1 VLWLLIGVL
10 SDSHDH
16 LQNLKKALEVLQEEG
31 VELIIH
37 AGDYVAPFSVALLA
51 QLSLPWCGVR
61 GNNDGEILGIFERS
75 SGKISS
81 SHLKIEEKGYRIWV
95 AHYPQPA
102 EVAFASGNFDLVV
115 YGHTHQ
121 ATVKENQGKLL
132 VNPGEVCGLLSGK
145 PTVAVCDLSKG
156 VAKLIEI

>member
-1 VLWLLIGVL
+1 VVQLLVGVL

-16 LQNLKKALEVLQEEG
+16 LQNLKKALEVLQSEG
-31 VELIIH
+31 AELIIH

-51 QLSLPWCGVR
+51 QLSLPWYGVR
-61 GNNDGEILGIFERS
+61 GNNDGEVLGIFERS

-81 SHLKIEEKGYRIWV
+81 PHLKIEEKGYRIWV
-95 AHYPQPA
+95 SHYPQPA
-102 EVAFASGNFDLVV
+102 EAAFESAHFDLVV

-121 ATVKENQGKLL
+121 AVIKENRGKLL

-145 PTVAVCDLSKG
+145 PTVAICDLSKG